1 MPMHTSAH
9 VYLSACMNVLSTHVK
24 GSTVLDCFR
33 LWLLPAA
40 MVIRRNSHLGEDK
53 GLEIRAESGNNN
65 HQKKNCEFTQGNTT
79 WQLIQTCNYTT
90 ESQEHCT
97 DSGQSQKESE
107 H

>member
-1 MPMHTSAH
+1 MHTSAH

-65 HQKKNCEFTQGNTT
+65 HQKKNC
-79 WQLIQTCNYTT
+79 
-90 ESQEHCT
+90 
-97 DSGQSQKESE
+97 GQKSVCIFHYRYRRKKEERIKPGFIHSRI
-107 H
+107 HI